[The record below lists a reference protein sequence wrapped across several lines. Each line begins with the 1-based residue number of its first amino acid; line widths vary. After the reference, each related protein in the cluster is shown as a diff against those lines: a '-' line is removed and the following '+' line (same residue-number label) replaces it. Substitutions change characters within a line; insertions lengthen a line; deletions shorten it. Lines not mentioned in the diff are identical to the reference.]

1 MERFVPV
8 TTDLNLRLKAQPYY
22 LPLDK
27 EYSLTLTTLRSAFGS
42 QSIGL
47 KYLESDITKIVPCKG
62 TKLYPPK
69 KAICASVQFVVIK
82 ESTIPE
88 TNSCFGFQTTDN
100 SVRQTRYSITK
111 PSTFQSQTNNN
122 TSQSSSSSP
131 NKTFPELNFQVLD
144 DLDLEPPC
152 VTSCQLVPIKET
164 HHGGYL

>member
-1 MERFVPV
+1 MPV
-8 TTDLNLRLKAQPYY
+8 TTDLNLRLKLQPYY

-42 QSIGL
+42 HSIGL

-88 TNSCFGFQTTDN
+88 TTSCFGFQTADN
-100 SVRQTRYSITK
+100 SARQTRYSITK
-111 PSTFQSQTNNN
+111 PNTVQNQTNSNL
-122 TSQSSSSSP
+122 SQSSSSSP
-131 NKTFPELNFQVLD
+131 DKTFPELNFQELE
-144 DLDLEPPC
+144 DLDLEHFNLEA
-152 VTSCQLVPIKET
+152 SLLAKWCQ
-164 HHGGYL
+164 

>member
-1 MERFVPV
+1 MPV

-88 TNSCFGFQTTDN
+88 TTSCFGFQTSDN
-100 SVRQTRYSITK
+100 SARQTRYSITK
-111 PSTFQSQTNNN
+111 PSTFQNQTNSNL
-122 TSQSSSSSP
+122 SQSSSSSP
-131 NKTFPELNFQVLD
+131 DKTFPEVNFQELE
-144 DLDLEPPC
+144 DLDLEHFNLEA
-152 VTSCQLVPIKET
+152 SLLAKWCQ
-164 HHGGYL
+164 

>member
-8 TTDLNLRLKAQPYY
+8 TTDLNLRLKLQPYY

-42 QSIGL
+42 HSIGL

-82 ESTIPE
+82 ESTTPE
-88 TNSCFGFQTTDN
+88 TTSCFGFQTADN
-100 SVRQTRYSITK
+100 SARQTRYSITK
-111 PSTFQSQTNNN
+111 PNTVQNQTNSNL
-122 TSQSSSSSP
+122 SQSSSSSP
-131 NKTFPELNFQVLD
+131 DKTFPELNFQELE
-144 DLDLEPPC
+144 DLDLEHFNLEA
-152 VTSCQLVPIKET
+152 SLLAKWCQ
-164 HHGGYL
+164 